1 MYKWARTKNKNRIIK
16 NRIIKKKMNR
26 KKKINRIKIKSDLA
40 LSGLLAYEF
49 LINKLFEHQIG
60 SGFQKA
66 AIAIHSTTAYC

>member
-1 MYKWARTKNKNRIIK
+1 
-16 NRIIKKKMNR
+16 MNR